1 VSAADRC
8 RTTRRLANQR
18 LIAPD
23 RQCRRTG
30 PTRLGVVALSAWP
43 ISKQPKQRA
52 RNRVTRLAYTPGEAA
67 AAIGVGRTT
76 FYEQVLPDL
85 RVIRIGRKRLIPIR
99 ELEKWTERRAARTL
113 D

>member
-1 VSAADRC
+1 VVEVRIWPAPP
-8 RTTRRLANQR
+8 RRQA
-18 LIAPD
+18 
-23 RQCRRTG
+23 G
-30 PTRLGVVALSAWP
+30 
-43 ISKQPKQRA
+43 
-52 RNRVTRLAYTPGEAA
+52 RVPRLAYTPNEAA

-99 ELEKWTERRAARTL
+99 ELENWTERQSARTL